1 MTTFSIIIPVYNVAP
16 YLRDCL
22 DSVLAQR
29 VDDWE
34 CIAVDDGSTDD
45 SAAILDQ
52 YAARDSHIK
61 VVHKANGGVASARNV
76 ALDCA
81 EGEWILFLDADDLLT
96 KHALEILSELR
107 KENPQAD
114 LLRYRIVGFVGDA
127 IPQVSIGD
135 GRVSV
140 VTDRKEIVDGW
151 CGESFVTYAYKR
163 ALVGDIRFQPYA
175 MGEDRLYLMT
185 ALLRSSIKVE
195 SSVVGYLCRA
205 RPGSAMRSK
214 PSAGKVRD
222 SIAWKRD
229 VFRLLKDADVQVG
242 LKVRRRLFL
251 SLLEGGAFDISQ
263 LHRNDRLELWR
274 FWFDVL
280 EEVPLEALPSR
291 WVAFVVRVMRKAK
304 SVMLAHV
311 LCVVPQRLKLS
322 GFHR

>member
-1 MTTFSIIIPVYNVAP
+1 MATFSIIIPVYNVAP

-22 DSVLAQR
+22 DSVLAQH
-29 VDDWE
+29 VGDWE

-45 SAAILDQ
+45 SAVILDQ
-52 YAARDSHIK
+52 YAACDSRIK
-61 VVHKANGGVASARNV
+61 VVHKPNGGVASARNV

-81 EGEWILFLDADDLLT
+81 KGEWILFLDADDLLA
-96 KHALEILSELR
+96 KHALGVLSDLG

-114 LLRYRIVGFVGDA
+114 LLRYRIVVFAGDA
-127 IPQVSIGD
+127 IPQVTTGD

-140 VTDRKEIVDGW
+140 VSDRKKIVDGW

-251 SLLEGGAFDISQ
+251 SLLEGGALDISQ
-263 LHRNDRLELWR
+263 LPSNDRLELWC
-274 FWFDVL
+274 FWFGVL
-280 EEVPLEALPSR
+280 DELPLAAVPSI

-304 SVMLAHV
+304 SVMLAHL
-311 LCVVPQRLKLS
+311 LCVFPQRLKLS
-322 GFHR
+322 GVHR